1 MDDCKF
7 VKMSLQ
13 RFRKVCLLSIIMGL
27 SGMPIFAQQS
37 AMEHG
42 ASARWQWEL
51 KRLAD
56 PETGQIPL
64 DMRQREISFVATLP
78 KTTDVN
84 PLARTSSGWKH
95 RGPYFIGGRT
105 RAIGI
110 DVADTQRILAGS
122 VSGGMWLSTNG
133 GKNWNAVQKTN
144 ELRSATCLVQDVR
157 PNRQQTWYMGTGEA
171 YGQSAGARGAYYL
184 GDGLFVSNDSGKS
197 WSPIASTAAGNPV
210 SFSTGWQLVWNIAL
224 DASAQDTVQE
234 LYAACYNQ
242 VQRSFNGGKTWT
254 NILPGGYFTDVA
266 VSSKGVV
273 YATSSSEGQKKG
285 MFRGANDGSLVNIN
299 PSFLGA
305 TYKRI
310 VIGIDPNNENVVYFL
325 LNTDKFGKSLSNFKG
340 DVEWNALYRYTY
352 LGGDGTGDS
361 GVWEDLSANLPNGSA
376 FDRWNVQ
383 GSYDMLVKV
392 RPGNS
397 NHVFIG
403 GTNLYL
409 STAAFSDSTHTQ
421 KIGGYKLNAK
431 WPDVGVY
438 PNHHPDQHNLIFYP
452 NDGNKLINTNDGGVF
467 RSVNI
472 DAMPFVWE
480 SLNNGYLTT
489 QFYTVALDHATPQSP
504 ILVAGAQDNNQLMTV
519 SDASDARW
527 TDPYFG
533 DGSYCAVED
542 GAKLFYFS
550 KQQGKMIKATVDA
563 NGNRTAYARID
574 PIGGSQYLFINPYVL
589 DPVDNNI
596 MYLAGGKYLWRNN
609 QLRSIPLL
617 NNNDSI
623 TQGWVKGSDSVVIRN
638 EFVSALGASIQPSHR
653 LYYGTSLK
661 RLYRVDS
668 AHLSSNLK
676 PKDIT
681 ASAFPSA
688 YISCVAVDP
697 RNADKVMVSFSNY
710 NVYSIFSS
718 EDGGKTWTK
727 AAGNLEQFGTGLG
740 DGPSVRWL
748 SILPVDDGTVYLAA
762 TSAGFFATDT
772 LQGLNTKWV
781 QQASGEI
788 GNMVCDMFDVRPSD
802 GTIALATHGNG
813 VYTANIVK
821 KGDILSAER
830 IEKLSTLQAK
840 VYPNPASRNI
850 RVVGSLVNS
859 DKNLTQNDVL
869 ANSSVTILDPLG
881 RVVKSQVVTTANVL
895 SNREFGMDVSLEN
908 IPDGCYYV
916 RIKVGKALKTLPLF
930 VTSVR

>member
-1 MDDCKF
+1 M
-7 VKMSLQ
+7 
-13 RFRKVCLLSIIMGL
+13 
-27 SGMPIFAQQS
+27 
-37 AMEHG
+37 
-42 ASARWQWEL
+42 
-51 KRLAD
+51 
-56 PETGQIPL
+56 
-64 DMRQREISFVATLP
+64 
-78 KTTDVN
+78 
-84 PLARTSSGWKH
+84 
-95 RGPYFIGGRT
+95 
-105 RAIGI
+105 
-110 DVADTQRILAGS
+110 
-122 VSGGMWLSTNG
+122 
-133 GKNWNAVQKTN
+133 
-144 ELRSATCLVQDVR
+144 
-157 PNRQQTWYMGTGEA
+157 
-171 YGQSAGARGAYYL
+171 
-184 GDGLFVSNDSGKS
+184 
-197 WSPIASTAAGNPV
+197 
-210 SFSTGWQLVWNIAL
+210 
-224 DASAQDTVQE
+224 
-234 LYAACYNQ
+234 
-242 VQRSFNGGKTWT
+242 
-254 NILPGGYFTDVA
+254 
-266 VSSKGVV
+266 

-285 MFRGANDGSLVNIN
+285 IFRGADNGALVNIN
-299 PSFLGA
+299 PTFLGS

-310 VIGIDPNNENVVYFL
+310 VIGMDPNNENVVYFL
-325 LNTDKFGKSLSNFKG
+325 LNTENFGKSLANFRG
-340 DVEWNALYRYTY
+340 EVEWNALYRYTY

-361 GVWEDLSANLPNGSA
+361 GIWEDLSANLPAGSA

-383 GSYDMLVKV
+383 GSYNMLVKV

-397 NHVFIG
+397 QHVFIG
-403 GTNLYL
+403 GTNLYM

-438 PNHHPDQHNLIFYP
+438 PNHHPDQHNLVFYP
-452 NDGNKLINTNDGGVF
+452 NDSSKFLNANDGGVF
-467 RSVNI
+467 RSTNI
-472 DAMPFVWE
+472 NALPFVWE

-489 QFYTVALDHATPQSP
+489 QFYTVALDHASPQSP
-504 ILVAGAQDNNQLMTV
+504 LLVAGAQDNCQVMTV
-519 SDASDARW
+519 SDASNATW
-527 TDPYFG
+527 TETYFG

-563 NGNRTAYARID
+563 KGNRTAYARID
-574 PIGGSQYLFINPYVL
+574 PIGGSKYLFINPYVL
-589 DPVDNNI
+589 DPVDNNV

-609 QLRSIPLL
+609 QLRNIPLL

-623 TQGWVKGSDSVVIRN
+623 TQGWVRGTDSVVIRN
-638 EFVSALGASIQPSHR
+638 EFVSALGVSTKPAHR
-653 LYYGTSLK
+653 LYYGTTLK

-668 AHLSSNLK
+668 AHLSANLK

-681 ASAFPSA
+681 ATAFPSA
-688 YISCVAVDP
+688 YIGCVAVDP

-821 KGDILSAER
+821 KGDILNAEN
-830 IEKLSTLQAK
+830 IEKLAVLRAVIS
-840 VYPNPASRNI
+840 PNPASNLI
-850 RVVGSLVNS
+850 RITGNCESLQ
-859 DKNLTQNDVL
+859 KNLTQNQL
-869 ANSSVTILDPLG
+869 LTNSSITLVDPLG
-881 RVVKSQVVTTANVL
+881 RIVKTQPLTTSNFLPNKGFEVEL
-895 SNREFGMDVSLEN
+895 SLQN
-908 IPDGCYYV
+908 IPDGYYYV
-916 RIKVGKALKTLPLF
+916 RIKVGKALKTLPVF
-930 VTSVR
+930 VTASR

>member
-1 MDDCKF
+1 MI
-7 VKMSLQ
+7 VQLL
-13 RFRKVCLLSIIMGL
+13 RRTALLSILTLG
-27 SGMPIFAQQS
+27 SGIALKSQQS

-42 ASARWQWEL
+42 ATARWQWEQ

-64 DMRQREISFVATLP
+64 DIRAREINFVATLP
-78 KTTDVN
+78 KSTDIN
-84 PLARTSSGWKH
+84 PIARTSSGWQH

-105 RAIGI
+105 RAVGI

-122 VSGGMWLSTNG
+122 VSGGMWLTTNG
-133 GKNWNAVQKTN
+133 GKSWNAVQKTN

-157 PNRQQTWYMGTGEA
+157 PNHQHIWYMGTGEA
-171 YGQSAGARGAYYL
+171 YGQSASARGAYYL
-184 GDGLFVSNDSGKS
+184 GDGLFVSEDSGKS
-197 WSPIASTAAGNPV
+197 WSPISSTAAGNPI
-210 SFSTGWQLVWNIAL
+210 SFSTGWQLVWNIAM
-224 DASAQDTVQE
+224 DASAHDTLQE
-234 LYAACYNQ
+234 LYAATYNQ

-254 NILPGGYFTDVA
+254 NLLPGGYFTDVA

-285 MFRGANDGSLVNIN
+285 MFRGDNDGALVNIN
-299 PSFLGA
+299 PPFLGA

-325 LNTDKFGKSLSNFKG
+325 LNTDKFGKSLANFRG
-340 DVEWNALYRYTY
+340 EVEWNALYRYNY
-352 LGGDGTGDS
+352 LGGDGSGDS
-361 GVWEDLSANLPNGSA
+361 GVWEDLSANLPSGSA

-392 RPGNS
+392 RPGDS
-397 NHVFIG
+397 KQVFIG
-403 GTNLYL
+403 GTNLYS
-409 STAAFSDSTHTQ
+409 STSAFSDSTHTQ
-421 KIGGYKLNAK
+421 KIGGYKLNAQ

-438 PNHHPDQHNLIFYP
+438 PNHHPDQHNLVFYP
-452 NDGNKLINTNDGGVF
+452 NDGSKFINANDGGVF
-467 RSVNI
+467 RSTNI
-472 DAMPFVWE
+472 NAVPFVWE

-489 QFYTVALDHATPQSP
+489 QFYTVALDHATPESP

-519 SDASDARW
+519 SRASNALW

-533 DGSYCAVED
+533 DGSYCAIED

-574 PIGGSQYLFINPYVL
+574 PVGGSKYLFINPYVL
-589 DPVDNNI
+589 DPVDNNV

-609 QLRSIPLL
+609 QLRSIPLI

-623 TQGWVKGSDSVVIRN
+623 TQGWVRGTDSVMIRN
-638 EFVSALGASIQPSHR
+638 EFVSALGVSVQPAHR
-653 LYYGTSLK
+653 LYYGTTLK

-668 AHLSSNLK
+668 AHLSVNLK

-681 ASAFPSA
+681 ASIFPSA

-710 NVYSIFSS
+710 NVYSVFSS
-718 EDGGKTWTK
+718 EDGGKTWAK
-727 AAGNLEQFGTGLG
+727 AAGNLEQFATGLG

-788 GNMVCDMFDVRPSD
+788 GNMVCDMFDVRASD
-802 GTIALATHGNG
+802 GIVALATHGNG
-813 VYTANIVK
+813 VYTAHIVK
-821 KGDILSAER
+821 KGDILNAEV
-830 IEKLSTLQAK
+830 IDKNASLKAN
-840 VYPNPASRNI
+840 VYPNPAQNQVKI
-850 RVVGSLVNS
+850 VGIC
-859 DKNLTQNDVL
+859 DFQEKNVTQNSAWPGGL
-869 ANSSVTILDPLG
+869 ISLIDPLG
-881 RVVKSQVVTTANVL
+881 RVVKEHRLEAANLLPNKGFEV
-895 SNREFGMDVSLEN
+895 MMSLEN
-908 IPDGCYYV
+908 VPTGCYYV
-916 RIKVGKALKTLPLF
+916 RVKVGKALKTLPLF

>member
-1 MDDCKF
+1 M
-7 VKMSLQ
+7 
-13 RFRKVCLLSIIMGL
+13 
-27 SGMPIFAQQS
+27 
-37 AMEHG
+37 
-42 ASARWQWEL
+42 
-51 KRLAD
+51 
-56 PETGQIPL
+56 
-64 DMRQREISFVATLP
+64 
-78 KTTDVN
+78 
-84 PLARTSSGWKH
+84 
-95 RGPYFIGGRT
+95 
-105 RAIGI
+105 
-110 DVADTQRILAGS
+110 
-122 VSGGMWLSTNG
+122 
-133 GKNWNAVQKTN
+133 
-144 ELRSATCLVQDVR
+144 
-157 PNRQQTWYMGTGEA
+157 
-171 YGQSAGARGAYYL
+171 
-184 GDGLFVSNDSGKS
+184 
-197 WSPIASTAAGNPV
+197 
-210 SFSTGWQLVWNIAL
+210 
-224 DASAQDTVQE
+224 
-234 LYAACYNQ
+234 
-242 VQRSFNGGKTWT
+242 
-254 NILPGGYFTDVA
+254 
-266 VSSKGVV
+266 SSKGIV

-285 MFRGANDGSLVNIN
+285 IFRGADNGALVNIN
-299 PSFLGA
+299 PTFLGS

-310 VIGIDPNNENVVYFL
+310 VIGMDPNNENVVYFL
-325 LNTDKFGKSLSNFKG
+325 LNTENFGKSLANFRG
-340 DVEWNALYRYTY
+340 EVEWNALYRYTY

-361 GVWEDLSANLPNGSA
+361 GIWEDLSANLPAGSA

-383 GSYDMLVKV
+383 GSYNMLVKV

-397 NHVFIG
+397 QHVFIG
-403 GTNLYL
+403 GTNLYM

-438 PNHHPDQHNLIFYP
+438 PNHHPDQHNLVFYP
-452 NDGNKLINTNDGGVF
+452 NDSSKFLNANDGGVF
-467 RSVNI
+467 RSTNI
-472 DAMPFVWE
+472 NALPFVWE

-489 QFYTVALDHATPQSP
+489 QFYTVALDHASPQSP
-504 ILVAGAQDNNQLMTV
+504 LLVAGAQDNCQVMTV
-519 SDASDARW
+519 SDASNATW
-527 TDPYFG
+527 TETYFG

-563 NGNRTAYARID
+563 KGNRTAYARID
-574 PIGGSQYLFINPYVL
+574 PIGGSKYLFINPYVL
-589 DPVDNNI
+589 DPVDNNV

-609 QLRSIPLL
+609 QLRNIPLL

-623 TQGWVKGSDSVVIRN
+623 TQGWVRGTDSVVIRN
-638 EFVSALGASIQPSHR
+638 EFVSALGVSTKPAHR
-653 LYYGTSLK
+653 LYYGTTLK

-668 AHLSSNLK
+668 AHLSTNLK

-681 ASAFPSA
+681 ATAFPSA
-688 YISCVAVDP
+688 YIGCVAVDP

-821 KGDILSAER
+821 KGDILNAEN
-830 IEKLSTLQAK
+830 IEKLAVLRAVIS
-840 VYPNPASRNI
+840 PNPASNLI
-850 RVVGSLVNS
+850 RITGNCESLQ
-859 DKNLTQNDVL
+859 KNLTQNQL
-869 ANSSVTILDPLG
+869 LTNSSITLVDPLG
-881 RVVKSQVVTTANVL
+881 RIVKTQPLTTSNFLPNKGFEVEL
-895 SNREFGMDVSLEN
+895 SLQN
-908 IPDGCYYV
+908 IPDGYYYV
-916 RIKVGKALKTLPLF
+916 RIKVGKALKTLPVF
-930 VTSVR
+930 VTASR

>member
-1 MDDCKF
+1 MR
-7 VKMSLQ
+7 LQ
-13 RFRKVCLLSIIMGL
+13 EFRKGGLLISMFVLFTIQAL
-27 SGMPIFAQQS
+27 SQQS

-42 ASARWQWEL
+42 ATARWQWEL

-64 DMRQREISFVATLP
+64 NMRQRELNFVSTLP
-78 KTTDVN
+78 KNTDVN
-84 PLARTSSGWKH
+84 PIARTATGWKH

-122 VSGGMWLSTNG
+122 VSGGVWLTTNG
-133 GKNWNAVQKTN
+133 GKTWNAAQKTN
-144 ELRSATCLVQDVR
+144 ELRSTTCLIQDVR
-157 PNRQQTWYMGTGEA
+157 PNHQHIWYMGTGEA

-184 GDGLFVSNDSGKS
+184 GDGLFVSEDSGKN
-197 WSPIASTAAGNPV
+197 WLPIASTAAGNPV
-210 SFSTGWQLVWNIAL
+210 SFSTGWQLVWNLAL
-224 DASAQDTVQE
+224 DHSAHDTVQE
-234 LYAACYNQ
+234 MYAACYNQ

-254 NILPGGYFTDVA
+254 NLLAGGYFTDVA

-285 MFRGANDGSLVNIN
+285 MFRGADNGALVNIN
-299 PSFLGA
+299 PSFLGN

-325 LNTDKFGKSLSNFKG
+325 LNTDNFGKSLANFRG
-340 DVEWNALYRYTY
+340 EVEWNALYRYTY

-361 GVWEDLSANLPNGSA
+361 GVWEDLSANLPAGSA

-397 NHVFIG
+397 QHVFIG

-438 PNHHPDQHNLIFYP
+438 PNHHPDQHNLVFYP
-452 NDGNKLINTNDGGVF
+452 NDSNKFLSANDGGVF
-467 RSVNI
+467 RSTNI
-472 DAMPFVWE
+472 GAVPFVWE

-504 ILVAGAQDNNQLMTV
+504 LLVAGAQDNCQVMTV
-519 SDASDARW
+519 SDASNATW
-527 TDPYFG
+527 TETYFG

-563 NGNRTAYARID
+563 KGNRTAYARID
-574 PIGGSQYLFINPYVL
+574 PIGGSKYLFINPYVL

-623 TQGWVKGSDSVVIRN
+623 TQGWLMGSDSVVIRN
-638 EFVSALGASIQPSHR
+638 EFVSALGVSIQPAHR
-653 LYYGTSLK
+653 LYYGTTLK

-668 AHLSSNLK
+668 AHLSANLK

-681 ASAFPSA
+681 ATAFPSA

-718 EDGGKTWTK
+718 EDGGKTWAK
-727 AAGNLEQFGTGLG
+727 SAGNLEQFGTGLG

-813 VYTANIVK
+813 IYTANIVK
-821 KGDILSAER
+821 KGDILNADN
-830 IEKLSTLQAK
+830 IEKLSVLKAMIS
-840 VYPNPASRNI
+840 PNPASNQI
-850 RVVGSLVNS
+850 KITGNYAGME
-859 DKNLTQNDVL
+859 KNVTQNQLL
-869 ANSSVTILDPLG
+869 AQSNVTLVDPLG
-881 RVVKSQVVTTANVL
+881 RTIQIQPFTA
-895 SNREFGMDVSLEN
+895 SNFLPNKGFEVELSLEN
-908 IPDGCYYV
+908 VPEGCYYV
-916 RIKVGKALKTLPLF
+916 RIKVGKALKTLPVF
-930 VTSVR
+930 VTSIR

>member
-1 MDDCKF
+1 MRVQD
-7 VKMSLQ
+7 
-13 RFRKVCLLSIIMGL
+13 FRKGAMLFSLFVLLATTVFS
-27 SGMPIFAQQS
+27 QQS

-42 ASARWQWEL
+42 ATARWQWEL

-64 DMRQREISFVATLP
+64 NMRQRELNYVSTLP
-78 KTTDVN
+78 KNTDVN
-84 PLARTSSGWKH
+84 PIARTSTGWKH

-122 VSGGMWLSTNG
+122 VSGGMWLTTNG
-133 GKNWNAVQKTN
+133 GKTWNAAQKTN
-144 ELRSATCLVQDVR
+144 ELRSTTCLIQDIR
-157 PNRQQTWYMGTGEA
+157 PNHQHIWYMGTGEA

-184 GDGLFVSNDSGKS
+184 GDGLFVSEDSGKS

-210 SFSTGWQLVWNIAL
+210 SFST
-224 DASAQDTVQE
+224 
-234 LYAACYNQ
+234 
-242 VQRSFNGGKTWT
+242 
-254 NILPGGYFTDVA
+254 
-266 VSSKGVV
+266 

-285 MFRGANDGSLVNIN
+285 IFRGADNGALVNIN
-299 PSFLGA
+299 PTFLGS

-310 VIGIDPNNENVVYFL
+310 VIGMDPNNENVVYFL
-325 LNTDKFGKSLSNFKG
+325 LNTENFGKSLANFRG
-340 DVEWNALYRYTY
+340 EVEWNALYRYTY

-361 GVWEDLSANLPNGSA
+361 GIWEDLSANLPAGSA

-383 GSYDMLVKV
+383 GSYNMLVKV

-397 NHVFIG
+397 QHVFIG
-403 GTNLYL
+403 GTNLYM

-438 PNHHPDQHNLIFYP
+438 PNHHPDQHNLVFYP
-452 NDGNKLINTNDGGVF
+452 NDSSKFLNANDGGVF
-467 RSVNI
+467 RSTNI
-472 DAMPFVWE
+472 NALPFVWE

-489 QFYTVALDHATPQSP
+489 QFYTVALDHASPQSP
-504 ILVAGAQDNNQLMTV
+504 LLVAGAQDNCQVMTV
-519 SDASDARW
+519 SDASNATW
-527 TDPYFG
+527 TETYFG

-563 NGNRTAYARID
+563 KGNRTAYARID
-574 PIGGSQYLFINPYVL
+574 PIGGSKYLFINPYVL
-589 DPVDNNI
+589 DPVDNNV

-609 QLRSIPLL
+609 QLRNIPLL

-623 TQGWVKGSDSVVIRN
+623 TQGWVRGTDSVVIRN
-638 EFVSALGASIQPSHR
+638 EFVSALGVSTKPAHR
-653 LYYGTSLK
+653 LYYGTTLK

-668 AHLSSNLK
+668 AHLSANLK

-681 ASAFPSA
+681 ATAFPSA
-688 YISCVAVDP
+688 YIGCVAVDP

-821 KGDILSAER
+821 KGDILNAEN
-830 IEKLSTLQAK
+830 IEKLAVLRAVIS
-840 VYPNPASRNI
+840 PNPASNLI
-850 RVVGSLVNS
+850 RITGNCESLQ
-859 DKNLTQNDVL
+859 KNLTQNQL
-869 ANSSVTILDPLG
+869 STNSSITLVDPLG
-881 RVVKSQVVTTANVL
+881 RIVKTQPLTTSNFLPNKGFEVEL
-895 SNREFGMDVSLEN
+895 SLQN
-908 IPDGCYYV
+908 IPDGYYYV
-916 RIKVGKALKTLPLF
+916 RIKVGKALKTLPVF
-930 VTSVR
+930 VTASR

>member
-1 MDDCKF
+1 
-7 VKMSLQ
+7 
-13 RFRKVCLLSIIMGL
+13 
-27 SGMPIFAQQS
+27 
-37 AMEHG
+37 
-42 ASARWQWEL
+42 
-51 KRLAD
+51 
-56 PETGQIPL
+56 
-64 DMRQREISFVATLP
+64 
-78 KTTDVN
+78 
-84 PLARTSSGWKH
+84 
-95 RGPYFIGGRT
+95 
-105 RAIGI
+105 
-110 DVADTQRILAGS
+110 
-122 VSGGMWLSTNG
+122 
-133 GKNWNAVQKTN
+133 
-144 ELRSATCLVQDVR
+144 
-157 PNRQQTWYMGTGEA
+157 
-171 YGQSAGARGAYYL
+171 
-184 GDGLFVSNDSGKS
+184 
-197 WSPIASTAAGNPV
+197 
-210 SFSTGWQLVWNIAL
+210 
-224 DASAQDTVQE
+224 
-234 LYAACYNQ
+234 
-242 VQRSFNGGKTWT
+242 
-254 NILPGGYFTDVA
+254 
-266 VSSKGVV
+266 V

-285 MFRGANDGSLVNIN
+285 IFRGADNGALVNIN
-299 PSFLGA
+299 PTFLGS

-310 VIGIDPNNENVVYFL
+310 VIGMDPNNENVVYFL
-325 LNTDKFGKSLSNFKG
+325 LNTENFGKSLANFRG
-340 DVEWNALYRYTY
+340 EVEWNALYRYTY

-361 GVWEDLSANLPNGSA
+361 GIWEDLSANLPAGSA

-383 GSYDMLVKV
+383 GSYNMLVKV

-397 NHVFIG
+397 QHVFIG
-403 GTNLYL
+403 GTNLYM

-438 PNHHPDQHNLIFYP
+438 PNHHPDQHNLVFYP
-452 NDGNKLINTNDGGVF
+452 NDSSKFLNANDGGVF
-467 RSVNI
+467 RSTNI
-472 DAMPFVWE
+472 NALPFVWE

-489 QFYTVALDHATPQSP
+489 QFYTVALDHASPQSP
-504 ILVAGAQDNNQLMTV
+504 LLVAGAQDNCQVMTV
-519 SDASDARW
+519 SDASNATW
-527 TDPYFG
+527 TETYFG

-563 NGNRTAYARID
+563 KGNRTAYARID
-574 PIGGSQYLFINPYVL
+574 PIGGSKYLFINPYVL
-589 DPVDNNI
+589 DPVDNNV

-609 QLRSIPLL
+609 QLRNIPLL

-623 TQGWVKGSDSVVIRN
+623 TQGWVRGTDSVVIRN
-638 EFVSALGASIQPSHR
+638 EFVSALGVSTKPAHR
-653 LYYGTSLK
+653 LYYGTTLK

-668 AHLSSNLK
+668 AHLSTNLK

-681 ASAFPSA
+681 ATAFPSA
-688 YISCVAVDP
+688 YIGCVAVDP

-821 KGDILSAER
+821 KGDILNAEN
-830 IEKLSTLQAK
+830 IEKLAVLRAVIS
-840 VYPNPASRNI
+840 PNPASNLI
-850 RVVGSLVNS
+850 RITGNCESLQ
-859 DKNLTQNDVL
+859 KNLTQNQL
-869 ANSSVTILDPLG
+869 LTNSSITLVDPLG
-881 RVVKSQVVTTANVL
+881 RIVKTQPLTTSNFLPNKGFEVEL
-895 SNREFGMDVSLEN
+895 SLQN
-908 IPDGCYYV
+908 IPDGYYYV
-916 RIKVGKALKTLPLF
+916 RIKVGKALKTLPVF
-930 VTSVR
+930 VTASR

>member
-1 MDDCKF
+1 
-7 VKMSLQ
+7 
-13 RFRKVCLLSIIMGL
+13 
-27 SGMPIFAQQS
+27 
-37 AMEHG
+37 
-42 ASARWQWEL
+42 
-51 KRLAD
+51 
-56 PETGQIPL
+56 
-64 DMRQREISFVATLP
+64 
-78 KTTDVN
+78 
-84 PLARTSSGWKH
+84 
-95 RGPYFIGGRT
+95 
-105 RAIGI
+105 
-110 DVADTQRILAGS
+110 
-122 VSGGMWLSTNG
+122 
-133 GKNWNAVQKTN
+133 
-144 ELRSATCLVQDVR
+144 
-157 PNRQQTWYMGTGEA
+157 
-171 YGQSAGARGAYYL
+171 
-184 GDGLFVSNDSGKS
+184 
-197 WSPIASTAAGNPV
+197 
-210 SFSTGWQLVWNIAL
+210 
-224 DASAQDTVQE
+224 
-234 LYAACYNQ
+234 
-242 VQRSFNGGKTWT
+242 
-254 NILPGGYFTDVA
+254 VA

-285 MFRGANDGSLVNIN
+285 IFRGADNGALVNIN
-299 PSFLGA
+299 PTFLGS

-310 VIGIDPNNENVVYFL
+310 VIGMDPNNENVVYFL
-325 LNTDKFGKSLSNFKG
+325 LNTENFGKSLANFRG
-340 DVEWNALYRYTY
+340 EVEWNALYRYTY

-361 GVWEDLSANLPNGSA
+361 GIWEDLSANLPAGSA

-383 GSYDMLVKV
+383 GSYNMLVKV

-397 NHVFIG
+397 QHVFIG
-403 GTNLYL
+403 GTNLYM

-438 PNHHPDQHNLIFYP
+438 PNHHPDQHNLVFYP
-452 NDGNKLINTNDGGVF
+452 NDSSKFLNANDGGVF
-467 RSVNI
+467 RSTNI
-472 DAMPFVWE
+472 NALPFVWE

-489 QFYTVALDHATPQSP
+489 QFYTVALDHASPQSP
-504 ILVAGAQDNNQLMTV
+504 LLVAGAQDNCQVMTV
-519 SDASDARW
+519 SDASNATW
-527 TDPYFG
+527 TETYFG

-563 NGNRTAYARID
+563 KGNRTAYARID
-574 PIGGSQYLFINPYVL
+574 PIGGSKYLFINPYVL
-589 DPVDNNI
+589 DPVDNNV

-609 QLRSIPLL
+609 QLRNIPLL

-623 TQGWVKGSDSVVIRN
+623 TQGWVRGTDSVVIRN
-638 EFVSALGASIQPSHR
+638 EFVSALGVSTKPAHR
-653 LYYGTSLK
+653 LYYGTTLK

-668 AHLSSNLK
+668 AHLSTNLK

-681 ASAFPSA
+681 STAFPSA
-688 YISCVAVDP
+688 YIGCVAVDP

-821 KGDILSAER
+821 KGDILNAEN
-830 IEKLSTLQAK
+830 IEKLAVLRAVIS
-840 VYPNPASRNI
+840 PNPASNLI
-850 RVVGSLVNS
+850 RITGNCESLQ
-859 DKNLTQNDVL
+859 KNLTQNQL
-869 ANSSVTILDPLG
+869 LTNSSITLVDPLG
-881 RVVKSQVVTTANVL
+881 RIVKTQPLTTSNFLPNKGFEVEL
-895 SNREFGMDVSLEN
+895 SLQN
-908 IPDGCYYV
+908 IPDGYYYV
-916 RIKVGKALKTLPLF
+916 RIKVGKALKTLPVF
-930 VTSVR
+930 VTASR

>member
-1 MDDCKF
+1 MTT
-7 VKMSLQ
+7 Q
-13 RFRKVCLLSIIMGL
+13 EFRKFWILGLLILGPGIGL
-27 SGMPIFAQQS
+27 KSQHS

-42 ASARWQWEL
+42 ATARWQWER

-56 PETGQIPL
+56 PETGEIPL
-64 DMRQREISFVATLP
+64 DIRQREINFVSTLP
-78 KTTDVN
+78 KNTDVN
-84 PLARTSSGWKH
+84 PVARSSSGWQH

-122 VSGGMWLSTNG
+122 VSGGVWLTTNG
-133 GKNWNAVQKTN
+133 GKTWNAAQKTN
-144 ELRSATCLVQDVR
+144 ELRSATCLIQDVR
-157 PNRQQTWYMGTGEA
+157 PNHQHVWYMGTGEA
-171 YGQSAGARGAYYL
+171 YGQSASARGAYYL
-184 GDGLFVSNDSGKS
+184 GDGLFVSEDSGKS
-197 WSPIASTAAGNPV
+197 WSPIASTASGNPI
-210 SFSTGWQLVWNIAL
+210 SFSTGWQLVWNLAM
-224 DASAQDTVQE
+224 DASANDTLQE

-254 NILPGGYFTDVA
+254 NLLPGGYFTDVA
-266 VSSKGVV
+266 VTSKGVV
-273 YATSSSEGQKKG
+273 YATSSSDGQKKG
-285 MFRGANDGSLVNIN
+285 MFRGNNDGALININ
-299 PSFLGA
+299 PPFLG
-305 TYKRI
+305 TSYKRI

-325 LNTDKFGKSLSNFKG
+325 LNTDKFGKALANYKG
-340 DVEWNALYRYTY
+340 DVEWNAFYRYTY
-352 LGGDGTGDS
+352 LGGDGSGDS
-361 GVWEDLSANLPNGSA
+361 GVWEDLSVNLPSGSA

-392 RPGNS
+392 RPGES

-409 STAAFSDSTHTQ
+409 STTAFSDSTHTQ

-438 PNHHPDQHNLIFYP
+438 PNHHPDQHNLLFYP
-452 NDGNKLINTNDGGVF
+452 NDGSKFLSTNDGGVF
-467 RSVNI
+467 RSTNI
-472 DAMPFVWE
+472 NALPFVWE

-489 QFYTVALDHATPQSP
+489 QFYTVALDHATPESP

-519 SDASDARW
+519 SAASNAKW

-550 KQQGKMIKATVDA
+550 KQQGKMVKATVDA

-574 PIGGSQYLFINPYVL
+574 PIGGSKYLFINPYVL

-609 QLRSIPLL
+609 QLRNIPLL

-623 TQGWVKGSDSVVIRN
+623 SQGWVMGTDSVIIRN
-638 EFVSALGASIQPSHR
+638 EFISALGVSVQPAHR
-653 LYYGTSLK
+653 LYYGSTLK

-668 AHLSSNLK
+668 AHLSVNLK

-681 ASAFPSA
+681 ASIFPSA

-697 RNADKVMVSFSNY
+697 RNADKVLVSFSNY

-718 EDGGKTWTK
+718 DDGGKTWAK

-748 SILPVDDGTVYLAA
+748 SILPVDDGTIYLAA
-762 TSAGFFATDT
+762 TSAGFYATDT

-788 GNMVCDMFDVRPSD
+788 GNMVCDMFDVRASD
-802 GTIALATHGNG
+802 GTVALATHGNG
-813 VYTANIVK
+813 IYTAHIVK
-821 KGDILSAER
+821 KGDILRADE
-830 IEKLSTLQAK
+830 IEKMAALSAK
-840 VYPNPASRNI
+840 LYPNPAQNEVKITGIFRE
-850 RVVGSLVNS
+850 
-859 DKNLTQNDVL
+859 DEKNLTQNDLNVESHVAL
-869 ANSSVTILDPLG
+869 IDPLG
-881 RVVKSQVVTTANVL
+881 RVIKQQSLTA
-895 SNREFGMDVSLEN
+895 SNFLPNKGFEVDMGLGG
-908 IPDGCYYV
+908 IPQGYYYV
-916 RIKVGKALKTLPLF
+916 RVKVGKALKTLPLF

>member
-1 MDDCKF
+1 MTT
-7 VKMSLQ
+7 Q
-13 RFRKVCLLSIIMGL
+13 EFRKFWILGLLILGPGIGL
-27 SGMPIFAQQS
+27 KSQHS

-42 ASARWQWEL
+42 ATARWQWER

-56 PETGQIPL
+56 PETGEIPL
-64 DMRQREISFVATLP
+64 DIRQREINFVSTLP
-78 KTTDVN
+78 KNTDVN
-84 PLARTSSGWKH
+84 PVARSSSGWQH

-122 VSGGMWLSTNG
+122 VSGGIWLTTNG
-133 GKNWNAVQKTN
+133 GKTWNAAQKTN
-144 ELRSATCLVQDVR
+144 ELRSATCLIQDVR
-157 PNRQQTWYMGTGEA
+157 PNHQHVWYMGTGEA
-171 YGQSAGARGAYYL
+171 YGQSASARGAYYL
-184 GDGLFVSNDSGKS
+184 GDGLFVSEDSGKS
-197 WSPIASTAAGNPV
+197 WSPIASTASGNPI
-210 SFSTGWQLVWNIAL
+210 SFSTGWQLVWNLAM
-224 DASAQDTVQE
+224 DASANDTLQE

-254 NILPGGYFTDVA
+254 NLLPGGYFTDVA
-266 VSSKGVV
+266 VTSKGVV
-273 YATSSSEGQKKG
+273 YATSSSDGQKKG
-285 MFRGANDGSLVNIN
+285 MFRGNNDGALININ
-299 PSFLGA
+299 PPFLG
-305 TYKRI
+305 TSYKRI

-325 LNTDKFGKSLSNFKG
+325 LNTDKFGKALANYKG
-340 DVEWNALYRYTY
+340 DVEWNAFYRYTY
-352 LGGDGTGDS
+352 LGGDGSGDS
-361 GVWEDLSANLPNGSA
+361 GVWEDLSVNLPSGSA

-392 RPGNS
+392 RPGES

-409 STAAFSDSTHTQ
+409 STKAFSDSTHTQ

-438 PNHHPDQHNLIFYP
+438 PNHHPDQHNLLFYP
-452 NDGNKLINTNDGGVF
+452 NDGSKFLSTNDGGVF
-467 RSVNI
+467 RSTNI
-472 DAMPFVWE
+472 NALPFVWE

-489 QFYTVALDHATPQSP
+489 QFYTVALDHATPESP

-519 SDASDARW
+519 SAASNAKW

-550 KQQGKMIKATVDA
+550 KQQGKMVKATVDA

-574 PIGGSQYLFINPYVL
+574 PIGGSKYLFINPYVL

-609 QLRSIPLL
+609 QLRNIPLL

-623 TQGWVKGSDSVVIRN
+623 SQGWVMGTDSVIIRN
-638 EFVSALGASIQPSHR
+638 EFISALGVSVQPAHR
-653 LYYGTSLK
+653 LYYGSTLK

-668 AHLSSNLK
+668 AHLSVNLK

-681 ASAFPSA
+681 ASIFPSA

-718 EDGGKTWTK
+718 DDGGKTWAK

-748 SILPVDDGTVYLAA
+748 SILPVDDGTIYLAA
-762 TSAGFFATDT
+762 TSAGFYATDT

-788 GNMVCDMFDVRPSD
+788 GNMVCDMFDVRASD
-802 GTIALATHGNG
+802 GTVALATHGNG
-813 VYTANIVK
+813 IYTAHIVK
-821 KGDILSAER
+821 KGDILRADE
-830 IEKLSTLQAK
+830 IEKMAALNAK
-840 VYPNPASRNI
+840 LYPNPAQNEVKITGIFRE
-850 RVVGSLVNS
+850 
-859 DKNLTQNDVL
+859 DEKNLTQNDLNVESHVAL
-869 ANSSVTILDPLG
+869 IDPLG
-881 RVVKSQVVTTANVL
+881 RVIKQQSLTA
-895 SNREFGMDVSLEN
+895 SNFLPNKGFEVDMGLGG
-908 IPDGCYYV
+908 IPQGYYYV
-916 RIKVGKALKTLPLF
+916 RVKVGKALKTLPLF

>member
-1 MDDCKF
+1 MTLQEFRRSCILGFLTLGLGMDLK
-7 VKMSLQ
+7 S
-13 RFRKVCLLSIIMGL
+13 
-27 SGMPIFAQQS
+27 QQS
-37 AMEHG
+37 AMEYG
-42 ASARWQWEL
+42 ATARTQWEL

-64 DMRQREISFVATLP
+64 DMRMREINFVSTLP
-78 KTTDVN
+78 KSTDVN
-84 PLARTSSGWKH
+84 PIARTASGWQH

-133 GKNWNAVQKTN
+133 GKTWNAVQKTN

-157 PNRQQTWYMGTGEA
+157 ANHQHIWYMGTGEA

-184 GDGLFVSNDSGKS
+184 GDGLFVSQDSGKS
-197 WSPIASTAAGNPV
+197 WSPISSTAAGNPV

-224 DASAQDTVQE
+224 DASAHDTVQE
-234 LYAACYNQ
+234 MYAACYNQ
-242 VQRSFNGGKTWT
+242 VQRSFDGGKTWS
-254 NILPGGYFTDVA
+254 NLLPGGYFTDVA
-266 VSSKGVV
+266 VTSNGVV

-285 MFRGANDGSLVNIN
+285 MFRGGNDGALVNIN
-299 PSFLGA
+299 PPFLGS

-325 LNTDKFGKSLSNFKG
+325 LNTDKFGKALSNFRG
-340 DVEWNALYRYTY
+340 EVEWNALYRYTY

-397 NHVFIG
+397 NHIFIG
-403 GTNLYL
+403 GTNLYR
-409 STAAFSDSTHTQ
+409 STNAFSDSNQIQ
-421 KIGGYKLNAK
+421 KIGGYKLNAQ

-438 PNHHPDQHNLIFYP
+438 PNHHPDQHNLVFYP
-452 NDGNKLINTNDGGVF
+452 GDGSKFINTNDGGVF
-467 RSVNI
+467 RSVDVN
-472 DAMPFVWE
+472 ATPFVWE

-489 QFYTVALDHATPQSP
+489 QFYTVALDHATPESP

-519 SDASDARW
+519 SASSNAKW

-563 NGNRTAYARID
+563 QGNRTAYARID
-574 PIGGSQYLFINPYVL
+574 PVGGSKYLFINPYVL

-596 MYLAGGKYLWRNN
+596 LYLAGGKYLWRNN
-609 QLRSIPLL
+609 QLRSIPLI

-623 TQGWVKGSDSVVIRN
+623 TQGWVRGSDSVVIRN
-638 EFVSALGASIQPSHR
+638 EFVSALGVSVTPAHR
-653 LYYGTSLK
+653 LYYGTTLK

-668 AHLSSNLK
+668 AHLSTNLK

-697 RNADKVMVSFSNY
+697 RNADKVIVSFSNY

-718 EDGGKTWTK
+718 EDGGKTWAK

-740 DGPSVRWL
+740 DGPSVRWI

-788 GNMVCDMFDVRPSD
+788 GNMVCDMFDVRASD
-802 GTIALATHGNG
+802 GTVALATHGNG
-813 VYTANIVK
+813 VYTAHIVK
-821 KGDILSAER
+821 KGDILNAETVD
-830 IEKLSTLQAK
+830 KNANLVAQA
-840 VYPNPASRNI
+840 YPNPAQKTVKI
-850 RVVGSLVNS
+850 VGDWSVQG
-859 DKNLTQNDVL
+859 KNVTQNELLVM
-869 ANSSVTILDPLG
+869 SSIALIDPLG
-881 RVVKSQVVTTANVL
+881 RVVKEQPLEVVNLLPNKGFEVVMSVENV
-895 SNREFGMDVSLEN
+895 
-908 IPDGCYYV
+908 PAGCYYLRV
-916 RIKVGKALKTLPLF
+916 KVGKALKTLPLF
-930 VTSVR
+930 VTSIR

>member
-1 MDDCKF
+1 MTT
-7 VKMSLQ
+7 Q
-13 RFRKVCLLSIIMGL
+13 EFRKFWILGLLILGPGIGL
-27 SGMPIFAQQS
+27 KSQHS

-42 ASARWQWEL
+42 ATARWQWER

-56 PETGQIPL
+56 PETGEIPL
-64 DMRQREISFVATLP
+64 DIRQREINFVSTLP
-78 KTTDVN
+78 KNTDVN
-84 PLARTSSGWKH
+84 PVARSSSGWQH

-122 VSGGMWLSTNG
+122 VSGGVWLTTNG
-133 GKNWNAVQKTN
+133 GKTWNAAQKTN
-144 ELRSATCLVQDVR
+144 ELRSATCLIQDVR
-157 PNRQQTWYMGTGEA
+157 PKHQHVWYMGTGEA
-171 YGQSAGARGAYYL
+171 YGQSASARGAYYL
-184 GDGLFVSNDSGKS
+184 GDGLFVSEDSGKS
-197 WSPIASTAAGNPV
+197 WSPIASTASGNPI
-210 SFSTGWQLVWNIAL
+210 SFSTGWQLVWNLAM
-224 DASAQDTVQE
+224 DASANDTLQE

-254 NILPGGYFTDVA
+254 NLLPGGYFTDVA
-266 VSSKGVV
+266 VTSKGVV
-273 YATSSSEGQKKG
+273 YATSSSDGQKKG
-285 MFRGANDGSLVNIN
+285 MFRGNNDGALININ
-299 PSFLGA
+299 PPFLG
-305 TYKRI
+305 TSYKRI

-325 LNTDKFGKSLSNFKG
+325 LNTDKFGKALANYKG
-340 DVEWNALYRYTY
+340 DVEWNAFYRYTY
-352 LGGDGTGDS
+352 LGGDGSGDS
-361 GVWEDLSANLPNGSA
+361 GVWEDLSVNLPSGSA

-392 RPGNS
+392 RPGES

-409 STAAFSDSTHTQ
+409 STTAFSDSTHTQ

-438 PNHHPDQHNLIFYP
+438 PNHHPDQHNLLFYP
-452 NDGNKLINTNDGGVF
+452 NDGSKFLSTNDGGVF
-467 RSVNI
+467 RSTNI
-472 DAMPFVWE
+472 NALPFVWE

-489 QFYTVALDHATPQSP
+489 QFYTVALDHATPESP

-519 SDASDARW
+519 SAASNAKW

-550 KQQGKMIKATVDA
+550 KQQGKMVKATVDA

-574 PIGGSQYLFINPYVL
+574 PIGGSKYLFINPYVL

-609 QLRSIPLL
+609 QLRNIPLL

-623 TQGWVKGSDSVVIRN
+623 SQGWVMGTDSVITRN
-638 EFVSALGASIQPSHR
+638 EFISALGVSVQPAHR
-653 LYYGTSLK
+653 LYYGSTLK

-668 AHLSSNLK
+668 AHLSVNLK

-681 ASAFPSA
+681 ASIFPSA

-697 RNADKVMVSFSNY
+697 RNADKVLVSFSNY

-718 EDGGKTWTK
+718 DDGGKTWAK

-748 SILPVDDGTVYLAA
+748 SILPVDDGTIYLAA
-762 TSAGFFATDT
+762 TSAGFYATDT

-788 GNMVCDMFDVRPSD
+788 GNMVCDMFDVRASD
-802 GTIALATHGNG
+802 GTVALATHGNG
-813 VYTANIVK
+813 IYTAHIVK
-821 KGDILSAER
+821 KGDILRADE
-830 IEKLSTLQAK
+830 IEKMAALNAK
-840 VYPNPASRNI
+840 LYPNPAQNEVKITGIFRE
-850 RVVGSLVNS
+850 
-859 DKNLTQNDVL
+859 DEKNLTQNDLNVESHVAL
-869 ANSSVTILDPLG
+869 IDPLG
-881 RVVKSQVVTTANVL
+881 RVIKQQSLTA
-895 SNREFGMDVSLEN
+895 SNFLPNKGFEVDMGLGG
-908 IPDGCYYV
+908 IPQGYYYV
-916 RIKVGKALKTLPLF
+916 RVKVGKALKTLPLF

>member
-1 MDDCKF
+1 MPVNSYVMRVQD
-7 VKMSLQ
+7 
-13 RFRKVCLLSIIMGL
+13 FRKGAMLFSLFVLLATTAFS
-27 SGMPIFAQQS
+27 QQS

-42 ASARWQWEL
+42 ATARWQWEL

-64 DMRQREISFVATLP
+64 NMRQRELNYVSTLP
-78 KTTDVN
+78 KNTDVN
-84 PLARTSSGWKH
+84 PIARTSTGWKH

-122 VSGGMWLSTNG
+122 VSGGMWLTTNG
-133 GKNWNAVQKTN
+133 GKTWNAAQKTN
-144 ELRSATCLVQDVR
+144 ELRSTTCLIQDIR
-157 PNRQQTWYMGTGEA
+157 PNHQHIWYMGTGEA

-184 GDGLFVSNDSGKS
+184 GDGLFVSEDSGKS

-210 SFSTGWQLVWNIAL
+210 TFSTGWQLVWNLAL
-224 DASAQDTVQE
+224 DHSAHDTVQE
-234 LYAACYNQ
+234 MYASCYNQ
-242 VQRSFNGGKTWT
+242 VQRSFNGGKTWA
-254 NILPGGYFTDVA
+254 NILAGGYFTDVA

-285 MFRGANDGSLVNIN
+285 IFRGADNGALVNIN
-299 PSFLGA
+299 PTFLGS

-310 VIGIDPNNENVVYFL
+310 VIGMDPNNENVVYFL
-325 LNTDKFGKSLSNFKG
+325 LNTENFGKSLANFRG
-340 DVEWNALYRYTY
+340 EVEWNALYRYTY

-361 GVWEDLSANLPNGSA
+361 GIWEDLSANLPAGSA

-383 GSYDMLVKV
+383 GSYNMLVKV

-397 NHVFIG
+397 QHVFIG
-403 GTNLYL
+403 GTNLYM

-438 PNHHPDQHNLIFYP
+438 PNHHPDQHNLVFYP
-452 NDGNKLINTNDGGVF
+452 NDSSKFLNANDGGVF
-467 RSVNI
+467 RSTNI
-472 DAMPFVWE
+472 NALPFVWE

-489 QFYTVALDHATPQSP
+489 QFYTVALDHASPQSP
-504 ILVAGAQDNNQLMTV
+504 LLVAGAQDNCQVMTV
-519 SDASDARW
+519 SDASNATW
-527 TDPYFG
+527 TETYFG

-563 NGNRTAYARID
+563 KGNRTAYARID
-574 PIGGSQYLFINPYVL
+574 PIGGSKYLFINPYVL
-589 DPVDNNI
+589 DPVDNNV

-609 QLRSIPLL
+609 QLRNIPLL

-623 TQGWVKGSDSVVIRN
+623 TQGWVRGTDSVVIRN
-638 EFVSALGASIQPSHR
+638 EFVSALGVSTKPAHR
-653 LYYGTSLK
+653 LYYGTTLK

-668 AHLSSNLK
+668 AHLSTNLK

-681 ASAFPSA
+681 STAFPSA
-688 YISCVAVDP
+688 YIGCVAVDP

-821 KGDILSAER
+821 KGDILNAEN
-830 IEKLSTLQAK
+830 IEKLAVLRAVIS
-840 VYPNPASRNI
+840 PNPASNLI
-850 RVVGSLVNS
+850 RITGNCESLQ
-859 DKNLTQNDVL
+859 KNLTQNQL
-869 ANSSVTILDPLG
+869 LTNSSITLVDPLG
-881 RVVKSQVVTTANVL
+881 RIVKTQPLTTSNFLPNKGFEVEL
-895 SNREFGMDVSLEN
+895 SLQN
-908 IPDGCYYV
+908 IPDGYYYV
-916 RIKVGKALKTLPLF
+916 RIKVGKALKTLPVF
-930 VTSVR
+930 VTASR

>member
-1 MDDCKF
+1 MTT
-7 VKMSLQ
+7 Q
-13 RFRKVCLLSIIMGL
+13 EFRKFWILGLLILGPGIGL
-27 SGMPIFAQQS
+27 KSQHS

-42 ASARWQWEL
+42 ATARWQWER

-56 PETGQIPL
+56 PETGEIPL
-64 DMRQREISFVATLP
+64 DIRQREINFVSTLP
-78 KTTDVN
+78 KNTDVN
-84 PLARTSSGWKH
+84 PVARSSSGWQH

-122 VSGGMWLSTNG
+122 VSGGVWLTTNG
-133 GKNWNAVQKTN
+133 GKTWNAAQKTN
-144 ELRSATCLVQDVR
+144 ELRSATCLIQDVR
-157 PNRQQTWYMGTGEA
+157 PNHQHVWYMGTGEA
-171 YGQSAGARGAYYL
+171 YGQSASARGAYYL
-184 GDGLFVSNDSGKS
+184 GDGLFVSEDSGKS
-197 WSPIASTAAGNPV
+197 WSPIASTASGNPI
-210 SFSTGWQLVWNIAL
+210 SFSTGWQLVWNLAM
-224 DASAQDTVQE
+224 DASANDTLQE

-254 NILPGGYFTDVA
+254 NLLPGGYFTDVA
-266 VSSKGVV
+266 VTSKGVV
-273 YATSSSEGQKKG
+273 YATSSSDGQKKG
-285 MFRGANDGSLVNIN
+285 MFRGNNDGALININ
-299 PSFLGA
+299 PPFLG
-305 TYKRI
+305 TSYKRI

-325 LNTDKFGKSLSNFKG
+325 LNTDKFGKALANYKG
-340 DVEWNALYRYTY
+340 DVEWNAFYRYTY
-352 LGGDGTGDS
+352 LGGDGSGDS
-361 GVWEDLSANLPNGSA
+361 GVWEDLSVNLPSGSA

-392 RPGNS
+392 RPGES

-409 STAAFSDSTHTQ
+409 STTAFSDSTHTQ

-438 PNHHPDQHNLIFYP
+438 PNHHPDQHNLLFYP
-452 NDGNKLINTNDGGVF
+452 NDGSKFLSTNDGGVF
-467 RSVNI
+467 RSTNI
-472 DAMPFVWE
+472 NALPFVWE

-489 QFYTVALDHATPQSP
+489 QFYTVALDHATPESP

-519 SDASDARW
+519 SAASNAKW

-550 KQQGKMIKATVDA
+550 KQQGKMVKATVDA

-574 PIGGSQYLFINPYVL
+574 PIGGSKYLFINPYVL

-609 QLRSIPLL
+609 QLRNIPLL

-623 TQGWVKGSDSVVIRN
+623 SQGWVMGTDSVIIRN
-638 EFVSALGASIQPSHR
+638 EFISALGVSVQPAHR
-653 LYYGTSLK
+653 LYYGSTLK

-668 AHLSSNLK
+668 AHLSVNLK

-681 ASAFPSA
+681 ASIFPSA

-697 RNADKVMVSFSNY
+697 RNADKVLVSFSNY

-718 EDGGKTWTK
+718 DDGGKTWAK

-748 SILPVDDGTVYLAA
+748 SILPVDDGTIYLAA
-762 TSAGFFATDT
+762 TSAGFYATDT

-788 GNMVCDMFDVRPSD
+788 GNMVCDMFDVRASD
-802 GTIALATHGNG
+802 GTVALATHGNG
-813 VYTANIVK
+813 IYTAHIVK
-821 KGDILSAER
+821 KGDILRADE
-830 IEKLSTLQAK
+830 IEKMAALNAK
-840 VYPNPASRNI
+840 LYPNPAQNEVKITGIFRE
-850 RVVGSLVNS
+850 
-859 DKNLTQNDVL
+859 DEKNLTQNDLNVESHVAL
-869 ANSSVTILDPLG
+869 IDPLG
-881 RVVKSQVVTTANVL
+881 RVIKQQSLTA
-895 SNREFGMDVSLEN
+895 SNFLPNKGFEVDMGLGG
-908 IPDGCYYV
+908 IPQGYYYV
-916 RIKVGKALKTLPLF
+916 RVKVGKALKTLPLF